1 MFARNRNLLILSFSL
16 IVVMLGFGMVI
27 PIFPFYVAQLGA
39 GGSALGLLVATAA
52 LTELIFGPVWGSVS
66 DRTGRKP
73 ILMIGVLGYGLS
85 LLFFGLAT
93 ELWMLFAARALS
105 GILSSATLS
114 TSMAFIGDSTTR
126 EERGGGMGAIGAAAG
141 LGIILGPGLGGWLA
155 GDSLSTPFFIGAALS
170 LVSVLLIAL
179 LLPETLPREARAQ
192 VKISKSP
199 LAASFD
205 SGPRF
210 FDFTAFRSECAVLRS
225 GCAGILRNLGNWRG
239 LRQALSKGSPIR
251 FLLFLAFFVTFGTA
265 NFEAIFGLF
274 MLDKHGY
281 GPEQVGAILTVVGF
295 VALIG
300 RGLLTGAVTKWWGEP
315 NVILISLLAG
325 SLGFVL
331 LLLAQSFTVVLITT
345 GFFVLTTT
353 FLRPSI
359 HSLTSQRATVGQGA
373 AMGLSNSAV
382 SLGRV
387 IGPLWAGA
395 VFDLNPDYPYA
406 SGALI
411 LLSGFLLCAAWLRR
425 GPQTATQPASTSS
438 PPESAP
444 VSHRMAR

>member
-1 MFARNRNLLILSFSL
+1 MFAKNRNLLILSFSL

-27 PIFPFYVAQLGA
+27 PIFPFYIDQLGA

-93 ELWMLFAARALS
+93 ELWMLFVARALS
-105 GILSSATLS
+105 GILSSAALS
-114 TSMAFIGDSTTR
+114 TAMAYIGDSTTK

-141 LGIILGPGLGGWLA
+141 LGVILGPGIGGWLA
-155 GDSLSTPFFIGAALS
+155 GDSLATPFFIGAALS

-179 LLPETLPREARAQ
+179 LLPETLPREARVQ
-192 VKISKSP
+192 TVGKIS
-199 LAASFD
+199 
-205 SGPRF
+205 
-210 FDFTAFRSECAVLRS
+210 
-225 GCAGILRNLGNWRG
+225 IGNWRG
-239 LRQALSKGSPIR
+239 LRQAMSKGSPIR
-251 FLLFLAFFVTFGTA
+251 FLLFMAFFVTFGTA

-274 MLDKHGY
+274 MLNKHGY

-300 RGLLTGAVTKWWGEP
+300 RGLLTGVATKWWGEP
-315 NVILISLLAG
+315 KVILISLLAG
-325 SLGFVL
+325 AIGFGL
-331 LLLAQSFTVVLITT
+331 LLLAQSYAAVLITT

-359 HSLTSQRATVGQGA
+359 HSLTSQRATLGQGA

-395 VFDLNPDYPYA
+395 IFDLGPNYPYI

-411 LLSGFLLCAAWLRR
+411 LFSGFIVCALWLRR
-425 GPQTATQPASTSS
+425 GPQTAAPPAAT
-438 PPESAP
+438 PAPLESAP
-444 VSHRMAR
+444 ASRPIAR

>member
-27 PIFPFYVAQLGA
+27 PIFPFYIDQLGA

-52 LTELIFGPVWGSVS
+52 LTELIFGPVWGSIS

-85 LLFFGLAT
+85 LLFMGLAT
-93 ELWMLFAARALS
+93 ELWMLFVARALS
-105 GILSSATLS
+105 GILSSATMS
-114 TSMAFIGDSTTR
+114 TAMAFIGDSTTR
-126 EERGGGMGAIGAAAG
+126 EERGGGMGTIGAAAG
-141 LGIILGPGLGGWLA
+141 LGVILGPGIGGWLA
-155 GDSLSTPFFIGAALS
+155 GGSLSTPFFVGAALS

-179 LLPETLPREARAQ
+179 LLPETLSREARAQ
-192 VKISKSP
+192 ATGKIS
-199 LAASFD
+199 
-205 SGPRF
+205 
-210 FDFTAFRSECAVLRS
+210 
-225 GCAGILRNLGNWRG
+225 LGNWRG
-239 LRQALSKGSPIR
+239 LRQAVSKGSPIR

-281 GPEQVGAILTVVGF
+281 GPEQVGAILMLVGF

-300 RGLLTGAVTKWWGEP
+300 RGLLTGALTKWWGEP
-315 NVILISLLAG
+315 RVILISLLSG
-325 SLGFVL
+325 SIGFVL
-331 LLLAQSFTVVLITT
+331 LLLAQSYAAVLITT
-345 GFFVLTTT
+345 GLFVLTTT

-359 HSLTSQRATVGQGA
+359 HSLTSQRATLGQGA

-395 VFDLNPDYPYA
+395 VFDLNPNYPYL
-406 SGALI
+406 SGAVI
-411 LLSGFLLCAAWLRR
+411 LLIGFVLCGMWLRR
-425 GPQTATQPASTSS
+425 GQQMMATPPISARPESS
-438 PPESAP
+438 P
-444 VSHRMAR
+444 VSRPTPR

>member
-1 MFARNRNLLILSFSL
+1 MFAKNRNLLILSFSL

-27 PIFPFYVAQLGA
+27 PIFPFYIDKLGA

-93 ELWMLFAARALS
+93 ELWMLFVARALS

-114 TSMAFIGDSTTR
+114 TAMAYIGDSTTK
-126 EERGGGMGAIGAAAG
+126 EERGGGMGTIGAAAG

-155 GDSLSTPFFIGAALS
+155 SSSLSTPFFIGAALS
-170 LVSVLLIAL
+170 LVSVLLIVL

-192 VKISKSP
+192 ATSKIS
-199 LAASFD
+199 
-205 SGPRF
+205 
-210 FDFTAFRSECAVLRS
+210 V
-225 GCAGILRNLGNWRG
+225 GNWRG
-239 LRQALSKGSPIR
+239 LRQALSRGSPIR

-265 NFEAIFGLF
+265 NFESIFGLF

-325 SLGFVL
+325 AIGFVL
-331 LLLAQSFTVVLITT
+331 LLLAQSYAAVLITT
-345 GFFVLTTT
+345 GLFVLTTT

-359 HSLTSQRATVGQGA
+359 HSLTSQRATLGQGA

-395 VFDLNPDYPYA
+395 VFDINPNYPYL
-406 SGALI
+406 SGAVI
-411 LLSGFLLCAAWLRR
+411 LLSGFIICATWLRQGR
-425 GPQTATQPASTSS
+425 RMTMQPSLTSS
-438 PPESAP
+438 PPESSPA
-444 VSHRMAR
+444 SHRMVR

>member
-1 MFARNRNLLILSFSL
+1 
-16 IVVMLGFGMVI
+16 
-27 PIFPFYVAQLGA
+27 
-39 GGSALGLLVATAA
+39 
-52 LTELIFGPVWGSVS
+52 
-66 DRTGRKP
+66 
-73 ILMIGVLGYGLS
+73 MIGVLGYGLS

-93 ELWMLFAARALS
+93 ELWMLFVARALS

-114 TSMAFIGDSTTR
+114 TSMAFIGDSTTK

-141 LGIILGPGLGGWLA
+141 LGVILGPGLGGWLA
-155 GDSLSTPFFIGAALS
+155 GDALSTPFFVGAALS

-179 LLPETLPREARAQ
+179 LLPETLSREARAQ
-192 VKISKSP
+192 ATGKIS
-199 LAASFD
+199 
-205 SGPRF
+205 
-210 FDFTAFRSECAVLRS
+210 V
-225 GCAGILRNLGNWRG
+225 GNWRG

-251 FLLFLAFFVTFGTA
+251 FLLFMAFFVTFGTA

-274 MLDKHGY
+274 ALDRHGY

-300 RGLLTGAVTKWWGEP
+300 RGLLTGIVTKSWGEP

-325 SLGFVL
+325 SIGFVL
-331 LLLAQSFTVVLITT
+331 LLLAQSYAAVLITT

-359 HSLTSQRATVGQGA
+359 HSLTSQRATLGQGA

-395 VFDLNPDYPYA
+395 VFDLNVNAPYI
-406 SGALI
+406 SGAVI
-411 LLSGFLLCAAWLRR
+411 LLIGFFLCAMWLRHAPR
-425 GPQTATQPASTSS
+425 MTAQQ
-438 PPESAP
+438 
-444 VSHRMAR
+444 MAR

>member
-1 MFARNRNLLILSFSL
+1 MFAKNRNLLILSFSL

-27 PIFPFYVAQLGA
+27 PIFPFYIDKLGA

-114 TSMAFIGDSTTR
+114 TSMAFIGDSTTK

-141 LGIILGPGLGGWLA
+141 LGVILGPGLGGWLA
-155 GDSLSTPFFIGAALS
+155 GDSLSTPFFAGAALS

-179 LLPETLPREARAQ
+179 LLPETLSREARAQ
-192 VKISKSP
+192 ATGKIS
-199 LAASFD
+199 
-205 SGPRF
+205 
-210 FDFTAFRSECAVLRS
+210 
-225 GCAGILRNLGNWRG
+225 LGNWRG

-251 FLLFLAFFVTFGTA
+251 FLLFMAFFVTFGTA

-274 MLDKHGY
+274 ALDRHGY

-300 RGLLTGAVTKWWGEP
+300 RGLLTGIVTKSWGEP

-325 SLGFVL
+325 SIGFVL
-331 LLLAQSFTVVLITT
+331 LLLAQSYAAVLITT

-359 HSLTSQRATVGQGA
+359 HSLTSQRAMLGQGA

-395 VFDLNPDYPYA
+395 VFDLNVNAPYL
-406 SGALI
+406 SGAVI
-411 LLSGFLLCAAWLRR
+411 LLIGFVLCAMWLKR
-425 GPQTATQPASTSS
+425 GSQAVAGAAVTSPRSEAT
-438 PPESAP
+438 P
-444 VSHRMAR
+444 VSHPMVR

>member
-27 PIFPFYVAQLGA
+27 PIFPFYVDQLGA

-66 DRTGRKP
+66 DRAGRKP

-93 ELWMLFAARALS
+93 ELWMLFVARALS
-105 GILSSATLS
+105 GILSSATMS
-114 TSMAFIGDSTTR
+114 TSMAFIGDSTTK
-126 EERGGGMGAIGAAAG
+126 EERGGGMGTIGAAAG

-155 GDSLSTPFFIGAALS
+155 SDSLSTPFFIGAALS
-170 LVSVLLIAL
+170 LVSVLLIGL

-192 VKISKSP
+192 ATSKIS
-199 LAASFD
+199 
-205 SGPRF
+205 
-210 FDFTAFRSECAVLRS
+210 
-225 GCAGILRNLGNWRG
+225 LGNWRG

-315 NVILISLLAG
+315 HVILISLLAG
-325 SLGFVL
+325 SIGFVL
-331 LLLAQSFTVVLITT
+331 LLLAQSYAAVLITT

-359 HSLTSQRATVGQGA
+359 HSLTSQRATLGQGA

-395 VFDLNPDYPYA
+395 VFDLNPDYPYV

-411 LLSGFLLCAAWLRR
+411 LLSGFVLCAAWLRR
-425 GPQTATQPASTSS
+425 EPQTATPPAATSL
-438 PPESAP
+438 PPGSSSA
-444 VSHRMAR
+444 SHPTAR

>member
-1 MFARNRNLLILSFSL
+1 MFAKNRNLLILSFSL

-27 PIFPFYVAQLGA
+27 PIFPFYIDELGA

-93 ELWMLFAARALS
+93 ELWMLFVARALS

-114 TSMAFIGDSTTR
+114 TSMAFIGDSTTK

-141 LGIILGPGLGGWLA
+141 LGVILGPGLGGWLA

-170 LVSVLLIAL
+170 LVSVLWSAL

-192 VKISKSP
+192 ATGKIS
-199 LAASFD
+199 
-205 SGPRF
+205 
-210 FDFTAFRSECAVLRS
+210 
-225 GCAGILRNLGNWRG
+225 LGNWRG
-239 LRQALSKGSPIR
+239 MRQALSKGSPIR
-251 FLLFLAFFVTFGTA
+251 FLLFMAFFVTFGTA

-281 GPEQVGAILTVVGF
+281 GPEQVGAILTVLGL

-315 NVILISLLAG
+315 KVILISLLTG
-325 SLGFVL
+325 SIGFG
-331 LLLAQSFTVVLITT
+331 LLLAAQSYAAVLITT

-359 HSLTSQRATVGQGA
+359 HSLTSQRAALGQGA

-395 VFDLNPDYPYA
+395 VFDLNLNYPYI
-406 SGALI
+406 SGAVI
-411 LLSGFLLCAAWLRR
+411 LFSGFILCVIGLRQDLYQR
-425 GPQTATQPASTSS
+425 TSTIQI
-438 PPESAP
+438 
-444 VSHRMAR
+444 

>member
-27 PIFPFYVAQLGA
+27 PIFPFYIDKLGA

-52 LTELIFGPVWGSVS
+52 FTELLFGPVWGSVS

-93 ELWMLFAARALS
+93 ELWMLYLARAVS
-105 GILSSATLS
+105 GVLSSATLS
-114 TSMAFIGDSTTR
+114 TSMAFIGDSTTK

-141 LGIILGPGLGGWLA
+141 LGVILGPGIGGWLA
-155 GDSLSTPFFIGAALS
+155 GDSLSTPFFVGAALS

-179 LLPETLPREARAQ
+179 LLPETLPREARTQAA
-192 VKISKSP
+192 VKIS
-199 LAASFD
+199 
-205 SGPRF
+205 
-210 FDFTAFRSECAVLRS
+210 
-225 GCAGILRNLGNWRG
+225 LGNWRG
-239 LRQALSKGSPIR
+239 LRQALNKGSPIR
-251 FLLFLAFFVTFGTA
+251 FLLFMAFFVTFGTA

-274 MLDKHGY
+274 ALDKHGY
-281 GPEQVGAILTVVGF
+281 GPEQVGAILTVVGI

-300 RGLLTGAVTKWWGEP
+300 RGLLTGVVTKWWGEP
-315 NVILISLLAG
+315 KVILISLLTGAI
-325 SLGFVL
+325 GFVL
-331 LLLAQSFTVVLITT
+331 LLLAQSYATVLITT

-359 HSLTSQRATVGQGA
+359 HSLTSQRATLGQGA

-395 VFDLNPDYPYA
+395 IFDLNANAPYI
-406 SGALI
+406 SGAVI
-411 LLSGFLLCAAWLRR
+411 LLIGFILYTTWLKQGSQAAA
-425 GPQTATQPASTSS
+425 PSAATS
-438 PPESAP
+438 PRSEPTP
-444 VSHRMAR
+444 MSHPMAR

>member
-1 MFARNRNLLILSFSL
+1 MFAKNRNVLILSFSL

-27 PIFPFYVAQLGA
+27 PIFPFYIDQLGA

-93 ELWMLFAARALS
+93 ELWMLFVARALS

-114 TSMAFIGDSTTR
+114 TSMAYIGDSTTK
-126 EERGGGMGAIGAAAG
+126 EERGGGMGALGAAAG
-141 LGIILGPGLGGWLA
+141 LGVILGPGIGGWLA
-155 GDSLSTPFFIGAALS
+155 GDSLSTPFFIGAAMS

-192 VKISKSP
+192 ATSKIS
-199 LAASFD
+199 
-205 SGPRF
+205 
-210 FDFTAFRSECAVLRS
+210 
-225 GCAGILRNLGNWRG
+225 LGNWRG
-239 LRQALSKGSPIR
+239 LRQALSTGSPIR
-251 FLLFLAFFVTFGTA
+251 FMLFLAFFVTFGTA
-265 NFEAIFGLF
+265 NFESIFGLY

-300 RGLLTGAVTKWWGEP
+300 RGLLTGVVTKWWGEL
-315 NVILISLLAG
+315 NVILASSLAG
-325 SLGFVL
+325 AIGFVL
-331 LLLAQSFTVVLITT
+331 LLLAQSYAVVLITT

-359 HSLTSQRATVGQGA
+359 HSLTSQRATLGQGA

-395 VFDLNPDYPYA
+395 VFDLNPNYPYL
-406 SGALI
+406 SGAVI
-411 LLSGFLLCAAWLRR
+411 LLSGSIVCAAWLRQGR
-425 GPQTATQPASTSS
+425 RMTAQPALTSS
-438 PPESAP
+438 PPESSPASRP
-444 VSHRMAR
+444 TAR